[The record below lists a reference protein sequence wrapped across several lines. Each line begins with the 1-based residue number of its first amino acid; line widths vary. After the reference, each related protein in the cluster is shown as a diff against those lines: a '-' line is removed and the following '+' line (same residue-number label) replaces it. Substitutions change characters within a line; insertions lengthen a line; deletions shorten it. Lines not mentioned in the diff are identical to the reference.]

1 MQYLCKAGQQ
11 VRAKAQDSA
20 PDKDRMPLLG
30 APSLAGQASTG
41 SANAA
46 GWLSTESGQLTLLC
60 LLYQQGLGRSDYW
73 TSTTFQEPSTDIG
86 YKKKKRLAKSG
97 KDTIQK
103 NKGLYTCVSSL
114 FLRGYSTF
122 SPQKDQYCYV
132 QPSNLRVKCAT
143 RTWTA
148 SWKEAQV
155 CRQPCYST
163 GICCVAWINR
173 SPRER
178 HGYTAK
184 GCGWSR
190 NAESR
195 PFPGSSQEVLRKRG

>member
-97 KDTIQK
+97 KDTVLWYIK
-103 NKGLYTCVSSL
+103 WFFYL
-114 FLRGYSTF
+114 
-122 SPQKDQYCYV
+122 V
-132 QPSNLRVKCAT
+132 QPHAIVCTVRFPHFTLSLYFTKVIKHIFV
-143 RTWTA
+143 A
-148 SWKEAQV
+148 S
-155 CRQPCYST
+155 CF
-163 GICCVAWINR
+163 
-173 SPRER
+173 
-178 HGYTAK
+178 GYLK
-184 GCGWSR
+184 D
-190 NAESR
+190 
-195 PFPGSSQEVLRKRG
+195 VRKRKYENYFSNNIYR

>member
-103 NKGLYTCVSSL
+103 VVSCCIFQGTVFWTFTRLKYRVYPPANDIYPPEKRKRRAPFVYPPWFVSSQTVSSL
-114 FLRGYSTF
+114 ISFESIFYAVPVHSDHL
-122 SPQKDQYCYV
+122 CYPPV
-132 QPSNLRVKCAT
+132 SQRLAVL
-143 RTWTA
+143 
-148 SWKEAQV
+148 
-155 CRQPCYST
+155 T
-163 GICCVAWINR
+163 G
-173 SPRER
+173 SMP
-178 HGYTAK
+178 
-184 GCGWSR
+184 
-190 NAESR
+190 
-195 PFPGSSQEVLRKRG
+195 

>member
-1 MQYLCKAGQQ
+1 MKRRMQYLCKAGQQ

-97 KDTIQK
+97 KDKLVLT
-103 NKGLYTCVSSL
+103 GLVCVISHGILSPYHSFIPLRVKSYFLLNRYGVTRIKIL
-114 FLRGYSTF
+114 FLR
-122 SPQKDQYCYV
+122 
-132 QPSNLRVKCAT
+132 
-143 RTWTA
+143 
-148 SWKEAQV
+148 
-155 CRQPCYST
+155 
-163 GICCVAWINR
+163 
-173 SPRER
+173 
-178 HGYTAK
+178 
-184 GCGWSR
+184 
-190 NAESR
+190 
-195 PFPGSSQEVLRKRG
+195 

>member
-97 KDTIQK
+97 KDI
-103 NKGLYTCVSSL
+103 L
-114 FLRGYSTF
+114 F
-122 SPQKDQYCYV
+122 SPYFASTLPPTSCIPLSIGICPVVEAIRKGGSKFSFHLSETPEFC
-132 QPSNLRVKCAT
+132 SNNLFTSIILRKSYINQSVRHSA
-143 RTWTA
+143 
-148 SWKEAQV
+148 EAMK
-155 CRQPCYST
+155 ST
-163 GICCVAWINR
+163 GRVSR
-173 SPRER
+173 SSGWFLT
-178 HGYTAK
+178 HGY
-184 GCGWSR
+184 
-190 NAESR
+190 E
-195 PFPGSSQEVLRKRG
+195 

>member
-97 KDTIQK
+97 KDNVPSFFFFQGGVNIIHWWVNTIFQTGK
-103 NKGLYTCVSSL
+103 RSKYSSL
-114 FLRGYSTF
+114 ENTIWYDFL
-122 SPQKDQYCYV
+122 
-132 QPSNLRVKCAT
+132 NWIL
-143 RTWTA
+143 
-148 SWKEAQV
+148 
-155 CRQPCYST
+155 
-163 GICCVAWINR
+163 IC
-173 SPRER
+173 
-178 HGYTAK
+178 
-184 GCGWSR
+184 
-190 NAESR
+190 
-195 PFPGSSQEVLRKRG
+195 